1 MNKLKIAGLEPLPIF
16 EGSNFI
22 NVGERTNVTGSKKFA
37 DLIRNDQYEE
47 ALSVALQQVDNG
59 AQIIDIN
66 MDDALLDGEKAM
78 VTFLNLVQ
86 AEPSIAKV
94 PIMLDSSKFSI
105 IEAGLKCVQGKCVV
119 NSISLKEG
127 EESFI
132 RPAKN
137 CQIFGVG
144 KSADNV
150 GDQLP

>member
-1 MNKLKIAGLEPLPIF
+1 MPNL
-16 EGSNFI
+16 
-22 NVGERTNVTGSKKFA
+22 SK
-37 DLIRNDQYEE
+37 RPYEE

-127 EESFI
+127 ETSFI
-132 RPAKN
+132 RRL
-137 CQIFGVG
+137 
-144 KSADNV
+144 KSV
-150 GDQLP
+150 RCSVRPLL